1 MVAHKKK
8 LAIIT
13 CCLDD
18 WGGSEELWAKSVP
31 ELLKHGLSDIT
42 IYKNEINKQHPE
54 FIKLTDTNIHLKELW
69 PQNSLARTVYL
80 KLTDLIY
87 QFGAKLKITPYQP
100 NRVASQLAK
109 FLRKNRPDFAVISQG
124 INFDGL
130 AFAYECLKLKI
141 PYIIVCHKAVD
152 FYWPDQRDRDFMR
165 ETLLKAAKCLFVSKH
180 NLKLTEEQFG
190 IRLPNS
196 SVVINPVKVE
206 VHPQPYPEVSNGFKL
221 ACIGRLFV
229 IDKGQDVLLRILDQ
243 PKWRAR
249 NISVSFIGKG
259 PDQEGIMEMAKLLN
273 VQNISFGGF
282 NGDLNEIWKH
292 HHALILPS
300 RSEGLPLT
308 IIEAMSLGRVS
319 IVTNAGGNAEVL
331 EEGETG
337 FIGECNEKDFEEAME
352 RAWQKR
358 DGWEL
363 MGKKSAEYIRKTIPK
378 KPEKI
383 FADLI
388 NEAIKATD

>member
-1 MVAHKKK
+1 MAENKNR

-31 ELLKHGLSDIT
+31 YLLDNGIRNIT
-42 IYKNEINKQHPE
+42 VYKNEINKQHPE
-54 FIKLTDTNIHLKELW
+54 FIKLINKGISLKELW
-69 PQNSLARTVYL
+69 PQTSLTKKVYL
-80 KLTDLIY
+80 KLADLVY
-87 QFGAKLKITPYQP
+87 QFRGKLNLTRYQP
-100 NRVASQLAK
+100 NRVASRLVK
-109 FLRKNRPDFAVISQG
+109 YFKKNKPDFAIISQG

-130 AFAYECLKLKI
+130 AFAYECLKLNI

-152 FYWPDQRDRDFMR
+152 FYWPDEKERAFMR
-165 ETLLKAAKCLFVSKH
+165 ETLLNAKKCLFVSQH
-180 NLKLTEEQFG
+180 NLTLTEEQFG
-190 IRLPNS
+190 VRLTNS
-196 SVVINPVKVE
+196 EIVINPVKVK
-206 VHPQPYPEVSNGFKL
+206 VDPQPYPDVSEGFKL

-229 IDKGQDVLLRILDQ
+229 IDKGQDVLLRILNQ
-243 PKWRAR
+243 EKWRER
-249 NISVSFIGKG
+249 NLSVSFIGKG
-259 PDQEGIMEMAKLLN
+259 PDQDGILEMAKLLN

-282 NGDLNEIWKH
+282 NGDIKEIWKH

-331 EEGETG
+331 EEGVTG
-337 FIGECNEKDFEEAME
+337 FVGECNEKEFEEAME

-358 DGWEL
+358 DEWEA
-363 MGKKSAEYIRKTIPK
+363 MGKKSAEYISKIIPEN
-378 KPEKI
+378 PEKI
-383 FADLI
+383 FADLVVDAMNI
-388 NEAIKATD
+388 E

>member
-1 MVAHKKK
+1 MVSNKKR

-31 ELLKHGLSDIT
+31 HLLNQRFSDIT
-42 IYKNEINKQHPE
+42 VYKNEINKQHPE
-54 FIKLTDTNIHLKELW
+54 FVKLINKKITLKELW
-69 PQNSLARTVYL
+69 PQSSLIKTVYL

-87 QFGAKLKITPYQP
+87 QFSGKLKIINYQP

-109 FLRKNRPDFAVISQG
+109 FLKRNKPDFAIISQG

-130 AFAYECLKLKI
+130 SFAFECLKLKI

-152 FYWPDQRDRDFMR
+152 FYWPDESDRNFMR
-165 ETLLKAAKCLFVSKH
+165 ETLLKAEKCLFVSKH
-180 NLKLTEEQFG
+180 NLNLTEEQFG
-190 IRLPNS
+190 VRLTNGE
-196 SVVINPVKVE
+196 VVFNPVKVE
-206 VHPQPYPEVSNGFKL
+206 VDPQPYPDVSKGFKL

-229 IDKGQDVLLRILDQ
+229 IDKGQDVLLRILNQ
-243 PKWRAR
+243 PKWRNR
-249 NISVSFIGKG
+249 DLSVSFIGKG
-259 PDQEGIMEMAKLLN
+259 PDMDGILEMAKLLN
-273 VQNISFGGF
+273 VQNIFFGGF
-282 NGDLNEIWKH
+282 NGDLKEIWNH

-308 IIEAMSLGRVS
+308 IIEAMSLGRAS

-331 EEGETG
+331 EEGITG

-358 DGWEL
+358 DKWDL
-363 MGKKSAEYIRKTIPK
+363 MGKKSAEYISKMIPK
-378 KPEKI
+378 NPEKI
-383 FADLI
+383 FADLVI
-388 NEAIKATD
+388 DAMNKE

>member
-1 MVAHKKK
+1 MAENKKK

-13 CCLDD
+13 CCFDD
-18 WGGSEELWAKSVP
+18 WGGSEELWAKSIP
-31 ELLKHGLSDIT
+31 YLLDNGISDVT
-42 IYKNEINKQHPE
+42 VYKNEINKDHPE
-54 FIKLTDTNIHLKELW
+54 FIKLIDRNIVLKELW
-69 PQNSLARTVYL
+69 PQTSLSKSVYL

-87 QFGAKLKITPYQP
+87 QFSGKLKINRYQP
-100 NRVASQLAK
+100 NRVANQLAK
-109 FLRKNRPDFAVISQG
+109 YLKKNKPGFAIISQG

-130 AFAYECLKLKI
+130 AYAYECLKLNI

-152 FYWPDQRDRDFMR
+152 FYWPAESDRNFMR
-165 ETLLKAAKCLFVSKH
+165 ETLLKAKKCLFVSQH
-180 NLKLTEEQFG
+180 NLNLTEEQFG
-190 IRLPNS
+190 IRLTNS
-196 SVVINPVKVE
+196 DLVINPVKVE
-206 VHPQPYPEVSNGFKL
+206 VSPQPYPDISKGFKL

-229 IDKGQDVLLRILDQ
+229 IDKGQDILLRILNQ
-243 PKWRAR
+243 PKWRER

-259 PDQEGIMEMAKLLN
+259 PDKDGISEMAKLLN
-273 VQNISFGGF
+273 IQNISFGGF
-282 NGDLNEIWKH
+282 NGDLKEIWNH

-331 EEGETG
+331 EEGITG

-352 RAWQKR
+352 RAWKKR
-358 DGWEL
+358 DKWET
-363 MGKKSAEYIRKTIPK
+363 MGLKSAEYISKTLPK

-383 FADLI
+383 FADLVTETL
-388 NEAIKATD
+388 NSK

>member
-1 MVAHKKK
+1 MAENKNR

-31 ELLKHGLSDIT
+31 YLLDNGIRNIT
-42 IYKNEINKQHPE
+42 VYKNEINKQHPE
-54 FIKLTDTNIHLKELW
+54 FVKLINKGISLKELW
-69 PQNSLARTVYL
+69 PQTSLTKKVYL
-80 KLTDLIY
+80 KLADLVY
-87 QFGAKLKITPYQP
+87 QFRGKLNLTRYQP
-100 NRVASQLAK
+100 NRVANQLVK
-109 FLRKNRPDFAVISQG
+109 QFKKNKPDFAIISQG

-130 AFAYECLKLKI
+130 AFAYECLKLNI

-152 FYWPDQRDRDFMR
+152 FYWPDESDRNFMR
-165 ETLLKAAKCLFVSKH
+165 ETLLKAKKCFFVSQH

-190 IRLPNS
+190 VRLTNS
-196 SVVINPVKVE
+196 NIVINPVKVE
-206 VHPQPYPEVSNGFKL
+206 VDPQPYPDVSKGLKL

-229 IDKGQDVLLRILDQ
+229 IDKGQDILLRILNQ
-243 PKWRAR
+243 PKWRDR
-249 NISVSFIGKG
+249 EISVSFIGKG
-259 PDQEGIMEMAKLLN
+259 PDQDGILEMARLLN
-273 VQNISFGGF
+273 VQNITFGGF
-282 NGDLNEIWKH
+282 NGDLKEIWNH

-331 EEGETG
+331 EEGVTG
-337 FIGECNEKDFEEAME
+337 FVGECNEKEFEEAME

-358 DGWEL
+358 DEWEA
-363 MGKKSAEYIRKTIPK
+363 MGKKSAEYISKIIPEN
-378 KPEKI
+378 PEKI
-383 FADLI
+383 FADLVVDAMNI
-388 NEAIKATD
+388 E